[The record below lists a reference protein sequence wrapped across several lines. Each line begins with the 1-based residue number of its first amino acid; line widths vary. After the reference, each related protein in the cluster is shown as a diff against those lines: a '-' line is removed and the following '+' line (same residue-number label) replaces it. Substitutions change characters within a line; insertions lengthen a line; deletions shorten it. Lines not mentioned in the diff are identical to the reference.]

1 MGQVRKDSVL
11 NTIITYTGIVL
22 GYINKGLLF
31 PFLLLPTGWTCRVLP
46 LIVGYF
52 GQLSNFGA
60 NMILHRFIPFLEI
73 VVRVLAESLFIHLL
87 FF

>member
-31 PFLLLPTGWTCRVLP
+31 PFLLLPEQVGLANVLP

-52 GQLSNFGA
+52 GQLS
-60 NMILHRFIPFLEI
+60 ILVPI
-73 VVRVLAESLFIHLL
+73 
-87 FF
+87 